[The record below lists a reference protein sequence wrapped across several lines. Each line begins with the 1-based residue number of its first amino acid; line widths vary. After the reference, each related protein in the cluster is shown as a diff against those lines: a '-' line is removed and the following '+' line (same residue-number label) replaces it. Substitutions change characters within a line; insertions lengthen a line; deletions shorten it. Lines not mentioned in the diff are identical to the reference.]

1 MNFEGWM
8 KFPKEELVKY
18 LIGANRDR
26 DNLKKFRESLEY
38 AGKINIG
45 NKNYEV
51 YLREEK

>member
-1 MNFEGWM
+1 MNFEEWM

-38 AGKINIG
+38 AGRLLIG
-45 NKNYEV
+45 NKNYRV
-51 YLREEK
+51 YLQEEK